1 MKTLQMPK
9 CPDLPIRYG
18 YIQSAIAIDMSG
30 SQTEKDRIAVKATVK
45 SLINEL
51 QDKGILFEF
60 TLWAFDNFVHFDSIK
75 KLSNLKEHVVTEQ
88 EVDEVIDWIFTFGR
102 GGSSYDESFYFIK
115 AVNLDVASIIFI
127 TDGCVS
133 IQKEC
138 PTLDEIEKH
147 IFLLSSEK
155 DQKKYIHV
163 TFDYT
168 LTEIFI

>member
-1 MKTLQMPK
+1 MKPIKLPK
-9 CPDLPIRYG
+9 FPQLKIHAG
-18 YIQSAIAIDMSG
+18 FASAAIAIDMSG
-30 SQTEKDRIAVKATVK
+30 SQTEKDRVAIKATVK
-45 SLINEL
+45 SLISEL

-75 KLSNLKEHVVTEQ
+75 KLSNLKEHIVTEQ

-115 AVNLDVASIIFI
+115 AVNLDVSSIIFI

-147 IFLLSSEK
+147 IFLLAS
-155 DQKKYIHV
+155 DQDHKKYIHV